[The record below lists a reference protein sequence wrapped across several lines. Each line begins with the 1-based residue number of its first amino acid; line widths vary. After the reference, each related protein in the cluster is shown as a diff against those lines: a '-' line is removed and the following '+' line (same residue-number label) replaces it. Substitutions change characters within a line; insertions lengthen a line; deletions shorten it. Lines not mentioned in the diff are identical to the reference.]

1 MKTDYQKY
9 LKALSVFLLVIWIL
23 SCSGRA
29 GKMKESGVNPSNPVN
44 SELTSKLIRIISP
57 EEDAGFKLNQPVKL
71 ILAPEDKKSVPDSVT
86 VYFNG
91 NFVTTIKPDHLE
103 CLIPP
108 SFTVATGRK
117 SLKVTAYKGGNSK
130 NTITRFIIIYSDI
143 VPKKYGYKVIH
154 TYPHD
159 REAFTQGLFYDNG
172 VLFEGTGE
180 NASSLREV
188 NLETE

>member
-108 SFTVATGRK
+108 SFTVATCLLYTSPSPRDR
-117 SLKVTAYKGGNSK
+117 
-130 NTITRFIIIYSDI
+130 TRSRM
-143 VPKKYGYKVIH
+143 P
-154 TYPHD
+154 
-159 REAFTQGLFYDNG
+159 
-172 VLFEGTGE
+172 
-180 NASSLREV
+180 SSA
-188 NLETE
+188 